1 MHDFLAARAS
11 LDPGAWRALER
22 ALDALRSGGLPCG
35 SCLVD
40 SDGNV
45 IAEGRNH
52 AYDPVS
58 GSDLLEQTPLAH
70 AELNVLARVSS
81 DRDLG
86 RDTLWSTQQPCS
98 MCTAA
103 IQFCGVGN
111 TRYLAADPAFLGT
124 DDVRAGKIV
133 DPTLGD
139 PTLGPWAVLATLMFL
154 HPAIEHAG
162 ANSPRVQRN
171 RLLEPEATD
180 LALAVHNEQQFS
192 ATTDGLDDVAAG
204 LWSRLHAVS
213 EARSRRLAKR

>member
-1 MHDFLAARAS
+1 MVLKFPLRLEGAFKTCQSKARTAAGAVACDNRQDSQGADSCTIFS
-11 LDPGAWRALER
+11 LRGRLWIQEHGAP
-22 ALDALRSGGLPCG
+22 S
-35 SCLVD
+35 
-40 SDGNV
+40 NV
-45 IAEGRNH
+45 RWTPSA
-52 AYDPVS
+52 
-58 GSDLLEQTPLAH
+58 LLEQTPLAH

-139 PTLGPWAVLATLMFL
+139 PTLGPWAVLATLML
-154 HPAIEHAG
+154 
-162 ANSPRVQRN
+162 
-171 RLLEPEATD
+171 
-180 LALAVHNEQQFS
+180 
-192 ATTDGLDDVAAG
+192 
-204 LWSRLHAVS
+204 
-213 EARSRRLAKR
+213 